1 MPHGE
6 KVGGVLRV
14 HGLWLACQPA
24 VRIEAQAQF
33 DRGVLRRFAATQH
46 IPLRLH
52 ARPDDLRQDRK
63 LTGGQLLVAT
73 LRGTEHGALRQ
84 GLGLLVERHRRPGC
98 TLVRHL
104 VEQGGDFLGVELLLC
119 LGLLAPFLLLLLL
132 LELGLLAPL
141 LLLLLLELGLLALLF
156 LLPPLFF
163 RLLGLLLEFL
173 LFLFEL
179 LLFFFDLALL
189 FLERLL
195 LFGLARLF
203 FQHFLELL
211 LLLKGGN
218 RRRRCRF
225 GRKGGKLLNG
235 ILGWLGLHRL
245 GFGRLRFGRLGLGR
259 LGLGRLGRRRWLGLG
274 RLGLRFL
281 FGRLGGRR
289 WWRAGDRGWLRRLL
303 LGHVR

>member
-52 ARPDDLRQDRK
+52 ARPDDLRQNRK

-132 LELGLLAPL
+132 LV

-218 RRRRCRF
+218 RRRRWRF
-225 GRKGGKLLNG
+225 GGKGGMLLSG
-235 ILGWLGLHRL
+235 ILG
-245 GFGRLRFGRLGLGR
+245 
-259 LGLGRLGRRRWLGLG
+259 
-274 RLGLRFL
+274 
-281 FGRLGGRR
+281 
-289 WWRAGDRGWLRRLL
+289 
-303 LGHVR
+303 